1 MTFQVKWLTYMAGYL
16 LPSMVFQHFGR
27 GAKTRRLTNQTA
39 TSECLGASILRLVHG
54 SHFQPTCWATRE
66 YIKWNL
72 KCWRVIC
79 LDNCDHPSMWTFN
92 YCCTASGMAPSTCS
106 FVNDWASWSELYLW
120 LKVDV
125 RSILMSTWGITVPL
139 SRHQVYQHK
148 NIYIPAVSSISHVFF
163 WCLTEVV
170 PTERET
176 GNLRTF
182 VGKIEADKIPI
193 KYKVVFPSPVS
204 FKCSELFPIKRNL
217 GFTGEV
223 LSQIWQWSYS
233 LTLLIHSGKLT

>member
-1 MTFQVKWLTYMAGYL
+1 M
-16 LPSMVFQHFGR
+16 FG
-27 GAKTRRLTNQTA
+27 Q
-39 TSECLGASILRLVHG
+39 LRL
-54 SHFQPTCWATRE
+54 
-66 YIKWNL
+66 
-72 KCWRVIC
+72 
-79 LDNCDHPSMWTFN
+79 LDIYNVVFAAILPRGLSII
-92 YCCTASGMAPSTCS
+92 CCTASGMAPSTCS

-120 LKVDV
+120 LKVGCKIFFPLWQFWCLHEG
-125 RSILMSTWGITVPL
+125 SQSVPL

-148 NIYIPAVSSISHVFF
+148 NIDIPAVSSISHVFF
-163 WCLTEVV
+163 WRLTKVV
-170 PTERET
+170 PTKRET

-233 LTLLIHSGKLT
+233 LTLLIIHSGKLT

>member
-1 MTFQVKWLTYMAGYL
+1 MYGLWALARIDQIKPSCLFSMDSFSKNMTFQVKWLTYMAGYL

-39 TSECLGASILRLVHG
+39 TSECLGASILWLVHG
-54 SHFQPTCWATRE
+54 SHFQPTCWATRG

-125 RSILMSTWGITVPL
+125 RSILMRDHST
-139 SRHQVYQHK
+139 SK
-148 NIYIPAVSSISHVFF
+148 SSSSVSTQKHLHTCSVIHFS
-163 WCLTEVV
+163 CLFLAFDKSCSN
-170 PTERET
+170 RK
-176 GNLRTF
+176 GD
-182 VGKIEADKIPI
+182 GKFENFRWENWSWQDPNKIQGGSP
-193 KYKVVFPSPVS
+193 PSPV
-204 FKCSELFPIKRNL
+204 C
-217 GFTGEV
+217 
-223 LSQIWQWSYS
+223 
-233 LTLLIHSGKLT
+233 

>member
-1 MTFQVKWLTYMAGYL
+1 
-16 LPSMVFQHFGR
+16 
-27 GAKTRRLTNQTA
+27 
-39 TSECLGASILRLVHG
+39 
-54 SHFQPTCWATRE
+54 
-66 YIKWNL
+66 
-72 KCWRVIC
+72 
-79 LDNCDHPSMWTFN
+79 MWTFN

-106 FVNDWASWSELYLW
+106 FVNDWASWSEIYLW
-120 LKVDV
+120 LKVGCKIFFPLWQFWCLHEG
-125 RSILMSTWGITVPL
+125 SQSVPL

-148 NIYIPAVSSISHVFF
+148 NIYIYLQCHPFLMSFF
-163 WCLTEVV
+163 GVWQKSFQQKGR
-170 PTERET
+170 REIWEHI
-176 GNLRTF
+176 